1 MPRKKNNQF
10 LIRADERDA
19 NTIRQK
25 IVSSGLS
32 QQDYLLKAALEASI
46 TDPIPIRELLTEYKK
61 QGTNFNQIAKA
72 INAGYSMTPE
82 LMRIINDMTEERD
95 AVWQLLK
102 QSTQTPA

>member
-10 LIRADERDA
+10 LIRADEHDA

-32 QQDYLLKAALEASI
+32 QQDYLLKAALEARI
-46 TDPIPIRELLTEYKK
+46 IDPRPFRKLLSEYKQ
-61 QGTNFNQIAKA
+61 QGTNLNQIARAMNSKGPMSPDLLPL
-72 INAGYSMTPE
+72 INA
-82 LMRIINDMTEERD
+82 LIEERD